1 LSDNVP
7 ITPGVGADIATDDVG
22 GVQYQ
27 RFKLDIG
34 ADGVASGTAGTAANP
49 IRVDPTGTTPQP
61 VSGTVAVTGVA
72 TAANQATLI
81 TALTAVNAAIDGI
94 EALLTE
100 IAAETPLTDTQ
111 LRATPVPVDTE
122 LPTAA
127 ALADG
132 VANPTT
138 TTVGAALLAFNGTT
152 YHRVYVAV
160 APGNTDGVSGS
171 ASNGFDVRSG
181 TYAYNGA
188 TWDRV
193 RGDTANGL
201 DVDVT
206 RLPALPAGTNNIGDV
221 DVLTLPAIPAG
232 NNNIGDVDIASIA
245 AGDNNIGNVDVVTLP
260 ALPAGTNNIGDVD
273 VLTNVLPAGGTITA
287 TTTSITTTAS
297 IQVHA
302 NTACKGVRLQ
312 NDPDNVND
320 MLVGTS
326 GSEVFQLTPG
336 QSIYLPVSNVNQCYA
351 KNVTSSTQTLAWISV
366 T

>member
-232 NNNIGDVDIASIA
+232 NNNIGDVDI
-245 AGDNNIGNVDVVTLP
+245 V
-260 ALPAGTNNIGDVD
+260 
-273 VLTNVLPAGGTITA
+273 TNVLPAGGTITA